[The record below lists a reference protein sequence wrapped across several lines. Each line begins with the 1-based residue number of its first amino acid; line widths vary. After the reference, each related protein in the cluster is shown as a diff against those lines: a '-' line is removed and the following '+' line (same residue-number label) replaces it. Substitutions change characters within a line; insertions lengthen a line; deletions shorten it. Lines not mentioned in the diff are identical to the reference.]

1 MLAREDYSLNQESE
15 WSCICVLGVSTLSLI
30 LRCLRARVAQ

>member
-1 MLAREDYSLNQESE
+1 MLARDDYSLDQANE
-15 WSCICVLGVSTLSLI
+15 WSCICVLGTSTLSLI